1 MEEYYIEL
9 DLIRKLELE
18 EGNELSDKFVPVED
32 REETNTIEVS
42 KPNDDN
48 ETNTVVET
56 DERNDDDRMNATVV
70 NERNNDNKKEREQSE
85 NSLII
90 IDDEDCERNCNEFSP
105 ENPILLFFMFRAI

>member
-1 MEEYYIEL
+1 MFIHCKKRFNEQQGFSKKHFLEEYYIEL

-85 NSLII
+85 HRLII
-90 IDDEDCERNCNEFSP
+90 IGD
-105 ENPILLFFMFRAI
+105 